1 MMVMLAA
8 TVRAFADPA
17 ITSVVRPDVKTGKLV
32 RSVVVPKSFTQPVS
46 DENLNSMIDQI
57 AGEHGVEA
65 PLVHSV
71 IKAESN
77 YSATAVSPKGAQ
89 GIMQLI
95 PSTARRF
102 GVANTFDPKEN
113 IQGGVRYLKF
123 LLDYYGGDY
132 PKTIAAYNAGEASVD
147 KYKGIPPFAETRRYV
162 SQVAKN
168 LKAAREKR
176 KPAANSA
183 PPVVVN
189 FNAAAETPNPV
200 LASMGSDGRIYYR
213 TP

>member
-1 MMVMLAA
+1 MP
-8 TVRAFADPA
+8 AFADPA
-17 ITSVVRPDVKTGKLV
+17 ITTVVRADTKTGKLV
-32 RSVVVPKSFTQPVS
+32 RSVLVRKSVVQTVS
-46 DENLNSMIDQI
+46 DENLNTMIDQI

-77 YSATAVSPKGAQ
+77 YSATAVSGKGAQ

-102 GVANTFDPKEN
+102 GVSNSFDPKEN
-113 IQGGVRYLKF
+113 IQGGVRYLRF
-123 LLDYYGGDY
+123 LLDYYRGDY
-132 PKTIAAYNAGEASVD
+132 PKTIAAYNAGEAAVD
-147 KYKGIPPFAETRRYV
+147 KYKGIPPFAETRNYV

-168 LKAAREKR
+168 LKTAREKAA
-176 KPAANSA
+176 PAAR
-183 PPVVVN
+183 PTPTVVAN
-189 FNAAAETPNPV
+189 LNGAAETSNPI